1 MTPKQS
7 KNGRFS
13 NKVVWHIL
21 NCAHSFLA
29 SKDYIR
35 CGRKPKYE
43 QSVVGIKSKCPQ
55 MLRPVDYHISTHACD
70 LTLSHH
76 VCTQKAWKT
85 LRRRL
90 CVRESHTHTH
100 IQQENTRREA
110 IRRGITAAANVPTSA
125 CLSWQPSV
133 SFLASWDLHVSMCE
147 CVHMCLVEIRAAD
160 ERSEH
165 ETNSECCFSLLC
177 VRKPSYNKVWTGT
190 VEGWTAKFLRCDWS
204 SDLQRVYYE
213 NCFCYNISFL
223 NPPWSGIRQH

>member
-1 MTPKQS
+1 
-7 KNGRFS
+7 
-13 NKVVWHIL
+13 
-21 NCAHSFLA
+21 
-29 SKDYIR
+29 
-35 CGRKPKYE
+35 
-43 QSVVGIKSKCPQ
+43 

-90 CVRESHTHTH
+90 CMRGSHTHTH
-100 IQQENTRREA
+100 IRQENTRREA
-110 IRRGITAAANVPTSA
+110 ISRGITAAANVLTSA

-133 SFLASWDLHVSMCE
+133 SSVQILASWDLHVSMCE
-147 CVHMCLVEIRAAD
+147 CVHMCLVEVRAAD

-165 ETNSECCFSLLC
+165 ETNCAASVCFAWVIIEVC
-177 VRKPSYNKVWTGT
+177 TGT
-190 VEGWTAKFLRCDWS
+190 VEGWTAKFLRCVWS

-223 NPPWSGIRQH
+223 NPPWSGIRQQ

>member
-21 NCAHSFLA
+21 NCAKSHSFLA

-85 LRRRL
+85 LRRQL

-110 IRRGITAAANVPTSA
+110 IRRGITAAANVLTSA

-133 SFLASWDLHVSMCE
+133 SFLVSWDLHVSMCE

-177 VRKPSYNKVWTGT
+177 VRKPSYNRSVDWHCGRMDSQILEMRLILRFAACLLWKL
-190 VEGWTAKFLRCDWS
+190 FL
-204 SDLQRVYYE
+204 LQY
-213 NCFCYNISFL
+213 
-223 NPPWSGIRQH
+223 